1 MAGRIASPCIG
12 VCSTTVGDSVC
23 RGCQRTSSEIVEWFG
38 MTSTQREQRMKQLD
52 VMREQVAEPFFS
64 VVNTELLNDQL
75 KRHRIRIRD
84 DQPPLS
90 CAVELLRTGRRQ
102 MRDLSRY
109 GLVAHRA
116 GSIESLYEQ
125 LCVALNEAAEARRH
139 ATEKSSQDI

>member
-139 ATEKSSQDI
+139 AAEKPSQDI